1 MVEMVRGARTWDE
14 RLSKAIYPSKGIV
27 GTGTQRRQNETR
39 SGKAHEDV
47 FPVPLRLVSHRLT
60 SSQPLGVQNI
70 YLYIY
75 CIRTQYINRG
85 ERKGEGRMLK

>member
-1 MVEMVRGARTWDE
+1 MM
-14 RLSKAIYPSKGIV
+14 S
-27 GTGTQRRQNETR
+27 TR
-39 SGKAHEDV
+39 FVLVITVWSYQCLPDFLMEDV